1 MTTDARFARV
11 RDYVRQHPG
20 CDLALPALA
29 RVAHL
34 SPYHFHRMFKLY
46 CGETVGQFVQRT
58 RVTLAAAALRANR
71 NLTVAHAASHH
82 GYESADG
89 FSRAFRRQFG
99 MTPSSWNRSDPLQE
113 RKIGRD
119 SDQFPVYAVAELSE
133 QVRRLDLAPTIVYSD
148 AVEVSFVRVADAYRN
163 TDRVMEYYRE
173 LLGWYRRTV
182 GGAEPQLFGTSWDD
196 PDLTPLERCT
206 FEWAVA
212 VPPGVK
218 LLPGSALRTIP
229 AMTSVRM
236 PVVGGLDLEDLVWQ
250 YLYRVWLP
258 ESTFT
263 PAHAP
268 AMEIYN
274 SPPDITGW
282 ETFDLWCALPLAPR
296 R

>member
-1 MTTDARFARV
+1 MTIEARFAHV

-20 CDLALPALA
+20 SDLALPTLA
-29 RVAHL
+29 REAHL
-34 SPYHFHRMFKLY
+34 SAYHFHRMFKLY

-71 NLTVAHAASHH
+71 KLTVAVAASQY
-82 GYESADG
+82 GYESPDG

-99 MTPSSWNRSDPLQE
+99 ITPSSWNRSDPLQE

-119 SDQFPVYAVAELSE
+119 SQQFPVYAVPELSE
-133 QVRRLDLAPTIVYSD
+133 QVRRLDLAPTIVHSD
-148 AVEVSFVRVADAYRN
+148 AVPVCFVRIADAYQN
-163 TDRVMEYYRE
+163 SDRVMERYQE
-173 LLGWYRRTV
+173 LLDWYRLAVADGPPR
-182 GGAEPQLFGTSWDD
+182 LYGTSWDD

-206 FEWAVA
+206 FEWAVV
-212 VPPGVK
+212 VPPGVG
-218 LLPGSALRTIP
+218 PPSWAALRTIP
-229 AMTSVRM
+229 ALTSVRM
-236 PVVGGLDLEDLVWQ
+236 PVAGGLELEDLVWQ
-250 YLYRVWLP
+250 YLYRAWLP

-274 SPPDITGW
+274 TPPDITGW